1 MTDGSTTMPA
11 LSLLAVHGVGN
22 NFGRDL
28 SAEHLEQRRHLQAT
42 AWARHLAAGLG
53 VDAEG
58 LDVDFAYYADKLDTK
73 ASPPPQGTDGTGPLT
88 DPLAQEMMEAWADTL
103 GMSRPP
109 VQGHLTLPVR
119 QLASWVARRFD
130 LDEGRL
136 RIFVQLF
143 FAEVATY
150 LRATQGKERVAARKA
165 VAARLVQ
172 HRPRVVVAHS
182 LGSVVAYE
190 ALHSTP
196 EAGVELFLT
205 LGSPLA
211 LPGVVFG
218 RLDPAPT
225 GTVAPPRGVRPSG
238 TARWVN
244 IADPGDPV
252 AVPPKL
258 ANYFDGLD
266 LDLTN
271 SVHPLFGFHHAKNY
285 LRCAG
290 TAATLAPYL
299 HGGHGHSPRQT

>member
-1 MTDGSTTMPA
+1 MTDGGATARA
-11 LSLLAVHGVGN
+11 LPVLAVHGVGN
-22 NFGRDL
+22 SFGRGL
-28 SAEHLEQRRHLQAT
+28 SGERLEQRRQLQAT

-53 VDAEG
+53 ADPER
-58 LDVDFAYYADKLDTK
+58 LDVDFAYYADKLDTH
-73 ASPPPQGTDGTGPLT
+73 AGPPAQGPGDGGPLT
-88 DPLAQEMMEAWADTL
+88 DPLAQQMMEAWADAL

-109 VQGHLTLPVR
+109 AQGHLTLPVR
-119 QLASWVARRFD
+119 QLAAWLARRFD

-136 RIFVQLF
+136 RIFVRLF

-150 LRATQGKERVAARKA
+150 LRAVDGKERIDAREEVAARIM
-165 VAARLVQ
+165 R

-190 ALHSTP
+190 ALHGTP

-211 LPGVVFG
+211 LPGVVFE

-225 GTVAPPRGVRPSG
+225 GAAPPYRGIRPSG
-238 TARWVN
+238 AARWVN

-252 AVPPKL
+252 AVPPGL
-258 ANYFDGLD
+258 ARFFDGLG
-266 LDLTN
+266 LDLTD

-299 HGGHGHSPRQT
+299 RADDSLRGT